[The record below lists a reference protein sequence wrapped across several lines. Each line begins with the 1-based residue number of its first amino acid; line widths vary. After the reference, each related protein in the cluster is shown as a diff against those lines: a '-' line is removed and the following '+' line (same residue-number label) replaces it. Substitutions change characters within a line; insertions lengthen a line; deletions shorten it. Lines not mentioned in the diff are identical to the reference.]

1 MSFGLGETDR
11 LGGEAW
17 RHNFG
22 EEAEEEPVAHRLDLR
37 RVSLSVVRPKLA
49 RRLQCRLA
57 MTESAVKR
65 TPDSA
70 PPNFGD
76 LVEDALLQAKNL
88 VQAELSLA
96 RSELSSEVK
105 GAFGSLL
112 LLSIGAMFL
121 QAALVTL
128 GVLLLLTFGVGIA
141 SGVVIAV
148 LVAVGLTCLLIAAR
162 ALGSRKLPRTSARL
176 ALDAK
181 QVLETVK

>member
-1 MSFGLGETDR
+1 
-11 LGGEAW
+11 
-17 RHNFG
+17 
-22 EEAEEEPVAHRLDLR
+22 
-37 RVSLSVVRPKLA
+37 
-49 RRLQCRLA
+49 

-65 TPDSA
+65 APDSA

-96 RSELSSEVK
+96 RRELSSEMK
-105 GAFGSLL
+105 GAYGALL

-128 GVLLLLTFGVGIA
+128 GVLLILAFGVGIA
-141 SGVVIAV
+141 AGVVIAV
-148 LVAVGLTCLLIAAR
+148 FAAVGLTCTLLAAR
-162 ALGSRKLPRTSARL
+162 ALGGRKLPRTSARL